1 MAGSLMA
8 FKSAPCF
15 ICHNIFD
22 FNTERGEPLHPV
34 CRDCSNK
41 IRPQLAKKQNLI
53 DQPFNERKQLDK
65 TSTENARND

>member
-1 MAGSLMA
+1 MA

-22 FNTERGEPLHPV
+22 FNTDNGEPAHPV
-34 CRDCSNK
+34 CPSCSNN

-53 DQPFNERKQLDK
+53 DKAL
-65 TSTENARND
+65 TATTATETAPND